1 MKNRSQL
8 FQKYAAMLLC
18 ASCLLASVSCEE
30 PLEQGVIGTGEKVN
44 VSFTIGFACEIDG
57 AVPSS
62 QTAMSS
68 QTARSCETGG
78 GLKTARG
85 VEAVETQ
92 VRAVTSTVR
101 TAASTQSEESSRA
114 YRPFDVRLK
123 PAGLTKA
130 ATHHPDKFYNLDLY
144 QYRADG
150 RCIASF
156 SLGSVD
162 AGSRLN
168 ASLDSNGGETCQL
181 LILARGATG
190 AVPSLAGKSLD
201 EVHKITADAAT
212 INAIDAASGNGINNM
227 PYLLYLPEVAVRNG
241 LLTSPEGTDVRLLL
255 QRLAVGLQLE
265 WSFSRE
271 MEEAGYVLKEIR
283 LMQVPKDYR
292 ILPERETQAPYGEM
306 YPPSVSEFVD
316 GFRLKG
322 DALTAAAGRQILWLP
337 ANARGVRTDINY
349 PIYRNKDYAHS
360 AATYVEFVIDHPV
373 RKERLFYRAYPG
385 GNETSDF
392 NLRENTNYQ
401 YTIRINQADYT
412 GDPRIQLLDQTP
424 VISTNLVATSNCLLM
439 RPGTNSCF
447 NPYKH
452 EAGAGGWNT
461 YLASGGTLS
470 NDKKIAEVK
479 IFWQNKDAGTSG
491 NLVMG
496 YVVDATNHTNLVN
509 FVDDPDVEKVRV
521 HVKVPESKGGNAVLA
536 AFNSAGTIVWSWN
549 LWITD
554 YLPLT
559 LPPGLTT
566 LAEQQAALSNAQQAT
581 EGGTVHMY
589 GGPAWE
595 PTGAFF
601 GKVLMDRNLGAL
613 RNTYSTASSLD
624 AARAYGNL
632 YQWGRKDPIPGSADG
647 SKEEINTIFD
657 GDGVSLSIEK
667 VSAGGLDYTVQ
678 HPKTFCVGLSLD
690 NSSWGPDAKTIYDP
704 CPKGWRVPDFT
715 ESDSKNIFKS
725 ITALR
730 FLIANRWFDAPIA
743 TGNITEATFAASN
756 GFLYN
761 ETVWFPAFRLRE
773 VTNGNLRDPW
783 FNGKFNSSYLPSYA
797 VFGARASGTKG
808 YYIEFKPSD
817 FRNTPSAVVSDKP
830 YGFSVRC
837 VQE

>member
-1 MKNRSQL
+1 
-8 FQKYAAMLLC
+8 MLLC

-30 PLEQGVIGTGEKVN
+30 PFEERVLETREKVN
-44 VSFTIGFACEIDG
+44 VSFTIDFAGEIDG
-57 AVPSS
+57 AVQSS
-62 QTAMSS
+62 KTGHSGR
-68 QTARSCETGG
+68 TARSGETGK
-78 GLKTARG
+78 GLRATRCAG
-85 VEAVETQ
+85 AAEAQ
-92 VRAVTSTVR
+92 VGA
-101 TAASTQSEESSRA
+101 AASTVGAAANTEDEDTSRD
-114 YRPFDVRLK
+114 YPPFDIRLK

-130 ATHHPDKFYNLDLY
+130 ATLHPDKFYNVDLY
-144 QYRADG
+144 QYSMDG

-168 ASLDSNGGETCQL
+168 ATLDSNGGETCQL
-181 LILARGATG
+181 LMLARGATG
-190 AVPSLAGKSLD
+190 AVPSLAGKSLA
-201 EVHKITADAAT
+201 EVHKVTADAAT
-212 INAIDAASGNGINNM
+212 INAIDAVSGSGINNM
-227 PYLLYLPEVAVRNG
+227 PYLLYLPEVAIRNG

-265 WSFSRE
+265 WSFSQE
-271 MEEAGYVLKEIR
+271 MEQAGYALKEIR

-322 DALTAAAGRQILWLP
+322 DALTAAAGQKTLWLP

-360 AATYVEFVIDHPV
+360 AATYVEFVVDHPV

-401 YTIRINQADYT
+401 YTVRINQADYT

-461 YLASGGTLS
+461 YLTSGGTLS
-470 NDKKIAEVK
+470 TDKKIAEVK

-509 FVDDPDVEKVRV
+509 FVDDPDMEKVRV
-521 HVKVPESKGGNAVLA
+521 HVKVPESRGGNAVLA

-554 YLPLT
+554 YLPAT

-566 LAEQQAALSNAQQAT
+566 LAELQAALSKAQQAT

-595 PTGAFF
+595 TTGAFF

-613 RNTYSTASSLD
+613 RNTYSTTSSLD

-632 YQWGRKDPIPGSADG
+632 YQWGRKDPLPGSADG

-667 VSAGGLDYTVQ
+667 VSANSLDYTVQ
-678 HPKTFCVGLSLD
+678 HPKTHCIGLYLGS
-690 NSSWGPDAKTIYDP
+690 NSWGPDAKTIYDP

-730 FLIANRWFDAPIA
+730 FLIANKWFDAPIA

-756 GFLYN
+756 GFLYD

-773 VTNGNLRDPW
+773 EANGNLRDPW

-797 VFGARASGTKG
+797 VYGARASGTKG
-808 YYIEFKPSD
+808 YYIEFKPSN
-817 FRNTPSAVVSDKP
+817 FGNTPSASVSGKS